1 MLSFMYPKNLG
12 IISRGTLVDLKNTT
26 LRTFM
31 EVCDIL
37 GLVEGTHFKI
47 DRHENRL
54 TFENKSE
61 ILFTGLDDVQKIKGI
76 EPGRFYIDEVD
87 EVDPEVFDVFQRRLR
102 NKFTDRRIGFITS
115 NSE

>member
-1 MLSFMYPKNLG
+1 MYPKNLG

-26 LRTFM
+26 LRTFL

-37 GLVEGTHFKI
+37 GLVEGTHYKMNS
-47 DRHENRL
+47 HENRL
-54 TFENKSE
+54 TWENGSE
-61 ILFTGLDDVQKIKGI
+61 ILFTGLDDIQKIKGI

-102 NKFTDRRIGFITS
+102 NKHTDRRVGFITS